1 MEPINENIVT
11 GETRS
16 GIKFQI
22 DKRIKDDSRTLFYV
36 RNMRKKMDSAEDKLN
51 ATDAVYS
58 LLELV
63 FGSNGGLETFLNE
76 VAYRHDGVADVE
88 SLMDELSDIFEAIN
102 LKNLSSSQT

>member
-16 GIKFQI
+16 GIKFAI
-22 DKRIKDDSRTLFYV
+22 DKRIKDDSRALFYV
-36 RNMRKKMDSAEDKLN
+36 RNMRKKIDSTEDKLK

-76 VAYRHDGVADVE
+76 VAYHHDGVADVT
-88 SLMDELSDIFEAIN
+88 SLMEELTDIFEAVD
-102 LKNLSSSQT
+102 LKNSLSSQT